1 MKFLSTIVALFL
13 LNNIFAYEFLGEVIL
28 DNRYFLNEG
37 TSYQDKIHSSFS
49 YSPEIFHD
57 EEDYIFHL
65 KPKIRKDSQDPKRN
79 LLDLQEFYLLH
90 IGEEREIKFGIS
102 KEFWG
107 VTETTHRV
115 DIINQTDFTE
125 GFDGE
130 EKLGQPMVKVSL
142 EEEWG
147 VLDIYALFSF
157 RERQFSGQEGRL
169 RLPLIIDKNESI
181 YESSAKNKRTDFAA
195 RWSNYYDQLDIAIS
209 YFSGTTREPRLF
221 PTGSIDKPLIPY
233 YETIDQ
239 FGLELLYLIG
249 SLAIKVEAISRA
261 GQGDRF
267 SAATYGFEYTQVGI
281 FDSRI
286 DLGWIFEGNH
296 DDRLKSS
303 PTVLGTRL
311 SFNDELDSQI
321 LSGFIWNDVSKELG
335 FLLESSRR
343 VGECCLIALEG
354 VYFEDTDEDNN
365 EPKLFEAFR
374 EDDFFKIEFTYYL

>member
-1 MKFLSTIVALFL
+1 M
-13 LNNIFAYEFLGEVIL
+13 
-28 DNRYFLNEG
+28 
-37 TSYQDKIHSSFS
+37 
-49 YSPEIFHD
+49 
-57 EEDYIFHL
+57 
-65 KPKIRKDSQDPKRN
+65 
-79 LLDLQEFYLLH
+79 DLQEFYLLH

-130 EKLGQPMVKVSL
+130 EKLGQPMMKVSL
-142 EEEWG
+142 EKEWG

-209 YFSGTTREPRLF
+209 YFSGTTREPRLI
-221 PTGSIDKPLIPY
+221 PSGRKDKPLISY

-267 SAATYGFEYTQVGI
+267 SAATCLLYTSPSPRDKRQ
-281 FDSRI
+281 SRMP
-286 DLGWIFEGNH
+286 
-296 DDRLKSS
+296 SS
-303 PTVLGTRL
+303 
-311 SFNDELDSQI
+311 
-321 LSGFIWNDVSKELG
+321 
-335 FLLESSRR
+335 
-343 VGECCLIALEG
+343 A
-354 VYFEDTDEDNN
+354 
-365 EPKLFEAFR
+365 
-374 EDDFFKIEFTYYL
+374 

>member
-1 MKFLSTIVALFL
+1 
-13 LNNIFAYEFLGEVIL
+13 
-28 DNRYFLNEG
+28 
-37 TSYQDKIHSSFS
+37 
-49 YSPEIFHD
+49 
-57 EEDYIFHL
+57 
-65 KPKIRKDSQDPKRN
+65 
-79 LLDLQEFYLLH
+79 
-90 IGEEREIKFGIS
+90 
-102 KEFWG
+102 
-107 VTETTHRV
+107 
-115 DIINQTDFTE
+115 
-125 GFDGE
+125 
-130 EKLGQPMVKVSL
+130 MVKVSL

-169 RLPLIIDKNESI
+169 RLPFIIDKNESI

-209 YFSGTTREPRLF
+209 YFSGTTREPRLI
-221 PTGSIDKPLIPY
+221 PSGSIDKPLIPY

-239 FGLELLYLIG
+239 FGVELLYLIG

-311 SFNDELDSQI
+311 SFNDELDTQI

>member
-13 LNNIFAYEFLGEVIL
+13 LNNVFAYEFLGEVIL

-37 TSYQDKIHSSFS
+37 TSYQDKMHSSFS
-49 YSPEIFHD
+49 YSSEIFHE

-130 EKLGQPMVKVSL
+130 EKLGQPMMKVSL
-142 EEEWG
+142 EKEWG
-147 VLDIYALFSF
+147 VLDIYALFSI

-209 YFSGTTREPRLF
+209 YFSGTTREPRLV

-249 SLAIKVEAISRA
+249 SLAIKVEAISRT

-365 EPKLFEAFR
+365 EPKLFDAFR